1 MCEAER
7 LLCEQGASNV
17 GAEEAAHRMRRAA
30 GALAAAEAI
39 LRDEL
44 ADVSGALDAALKV
57 RLLYIYMYKY
67 TYIHTYIHRSA

>member
-1 MCEAER
+1 
-7 LLCEQGASNV
+7 
-17 GAEEAAHRMRRAA
+17 MRRAA

-67 TYIHTYIHRSA
+67 TYIHTYIEVLKLASTDVCAAEAR